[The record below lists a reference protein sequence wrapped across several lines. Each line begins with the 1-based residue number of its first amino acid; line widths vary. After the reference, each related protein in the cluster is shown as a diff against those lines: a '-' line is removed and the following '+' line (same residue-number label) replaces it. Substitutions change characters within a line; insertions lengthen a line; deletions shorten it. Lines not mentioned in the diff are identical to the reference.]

1 LSLVRRW
8 RAALPWQSLPARKNL
23 PAIAGRSGIKAFGL
37 PDIPAG

>member
-1 LSLVRRW
+1 VLHGGPPRQYP
-8 RAALPWQSLPARKNL
+8 AARKNL